1 MTRKGNKVVIVNT
14 NDLELKVKLKNA
26 IDLIYLQKG
35 YKYKSDVIEK
45 DILNWFNSIK
55 DKSTLKHLHHVSKKT
70 PIYTYGFEMNAD
82 MWALYT
88 ESFGK
93 GIMQKIILN
102 WFELTQKKIN
112 KNK

>member
-26 IDLIYLQKG
+26 IDAIYLQKG

-55 DKSTLKHLHHVSKKT
+55 NKSTLKKLHHNNKKT
-70 PIYTYGFEMNAD
+70 TIFNYEFEINND
-82 MWALYT
+82 M
-88 ESFGK
+88 
-93 GIMQKIILN
+93 
-102 WFELTQKKIN
+102 
-112 KNK
+112 

>member
-35 YKYKSDVIEK
+35 YKYKSEVIEK

-55 DKSTLKHLHHVSKKT
+55 DKNTLKHLHHVSKKT

-102 WFELTQKKIN
+102 WYELTHKKIN

>member
-1 MTRKGNKVVIVNT
+1 MFLTKEFLCIS
-14 NDLELKVKLKNA
+14 E
-26 IDLIYLQKG
+26 ISIH
-35 YKYKSDVIEK
+35 EK

-70 PIYTYGFEMNAD
+70 PIFTYGFEMNVD

-102 WFELTQKKIN
+102 WYEITQKKIVY
-112 KNK
+112 